1 MYDSEDDYDSDED
14 PEFLSSEEDME
25 FLSDQ
30 QHDAGLSPKAKQS
43 VWGVIDKAKLAQVQ
57 DESLA
62 AVQGILGCSRDTARK
77 LLTHFQWNKEALF
90 GTLADRSEEAVY
102 QSAGVIS
109 RSEAEIHDVPSSGEI
124 ECGCCFCDVPVAA
137 ATTMEC
143 GHTYCN
149 DCWQQHF
156 KVQISEGNSR
166 RLPCM
171 AVKCGAICDDR
182 QVRKL
187 LRKEG
192 RLLRKYE
199 EKLLDSY
206 IEDNK
211 SVRWC
216 PSVPHCG
223 CAIQVDGDPQCEPV
237 CQCGCK
243 FCFQCGLDPHSPC
256 TCEMWKQWQRKCS
269 DDSETANWL
278 NTNTKPCPKCQNQVE
293 KNGGCNLVVCRCG
306 QAFCWLCG
314 ASTGRSHT
322 WETIS
327 GHSCGRY
334 KEDVDKKINE
344 AQRNLQ
350 RYIHYNSRWE
360 AHVASQKLEAKQVAE
375 IREKIAEL
383 EDNGTELKDYT
394 WLSQALQQL
403 FCARRI
409 LGNSYVSAFY
419 FFGNDMFSD
428 EITPEQNDI
437 NKSLFEDQQACLETE
452 VERLSKLIETPV
464 NEMVDSK
471 RFEVINSTA
480 NVDKRLIKL
489 FELIEND
496 FLAKIMHSTQSI
508 APYKGEST
516 LHSSPQENSAYTAVA
531 ASSSEDSDAIP
542 ACPSSHGLYSAEG
555 QRHEHPP
562 SAERLIGSEKRARRL

>member
-1 MYDSEDDYDSDED
+1 MYDSEDDYDSDEE
-14 PEFLSSEEDME
+14 PEFLSEEDME
-25 FLSDQ
+25 FLSDHQ
-30 QHDAGLSPKAKQS
+30 QDAALGQKTKQS
-43 VWGVIDKAKLAQVQ
+43 VWGVIDKAKLVYVQ
-57 DESLA
+57 DQSLA

-77 LLTHFQWNKEALF
+77 LLTYFQWDKEALF

-102 QSAGVIS
+102 QAAGVTS
-109 RSEAEIHDVPSSGEI
+109 KSQEATADVVTSGGI
-124 ECGCCFCDVPVAA
+124 ECGCCFSDVPVTE

-143 GHTYCN
+143 GHAYCN
-149 DCWQQHF
+149 DCWHQHF
-156 KVQISEGNSR
+156 KVQITEGNSR
-166 RLPCM
+166 RLLCM
-171 AVKCGAICDDR
+171 AVKCGAICDDQ
-182 QVRKL
+182 QVRQLLQQETKL
-187 LRKEG
+187 LD
-192 RLLRKYE
+192 KYE
-199 EKLLDSY
+199 QKLLDSY

-211 SVRWC
+211 SVKWC

-223 CAIQVDGDPQCEPV
+223 CAIQVDGDLQCEPV
-237 CQCGCK
+237 CQCGLK
-243 FCFQCGLDPHSPC
+243 FCFQCALDPHSPC

-334 KEDVDKKINE
+334 KEDADKKINE

-350 RYIHYNSRWE
+350 RYMHYNGRWE
-360 AHVASQKLEAKQVAE
+360 AHVASQKLETKQVDE
-375 IREKIAEL
+375 IKEKIVEL

-409 LGNSYVSAFY
+409 LGNTYVSAFY
-419 FFGNDMFSD
+419 FFGNDMFQD

-437 NKSLFEDQQACLETE
+437 NKRLFEDQQACLEFE

-464 NEMVDSK
+464 HDMDNK
-471 RFEVINSTA
+471 IRFEVINSTA
-480 NVDKRLIKL
+480 NVDKRLVKL

-496 FLAKIMHSTQSI
+496 LLAKIVHSSQSI

-516 LHSSPQENSAYTAVA
+516 LHSSTPQESSTFTAVA
-531 ASSSEDSDAIP
+531 ASSSEDSDAVPPSLP
-542 ACPSSHGLYSAEG
+542 AHATASEG
-555 QRHEHPP
+555 QRHTHPP
-562 SAERLIGSEKRARRL
+562 AAERLLGSEKRARRL

>member
-1 MYDSEDDYDSDED
+1 MYDSEDDYDSDEE
-14 PEFLSSEEDME
+14 PEFLSEEDME
-25 FLSDQ
+25 FLSDHQ
-30 QHDAGLSPKAKQS
+30 QDAALAQKTKQS
-43 VWGVIDKAKLAQVQ
+43 VWGVIDKAKLVHVQ
-57 DESLA
+57 DQSLA
-62 AVQGILGCSRDTARK
+62 AVQGILGCSQDTARK
-77 LLTHFQWNKEALF
+77 LLTYFQWDKEALF

-102 QSAGVIS
+102 QAAGVTS
-109 RSEAEIHDVPSSGEI
+109 KSQEAAIDVITSGDI
-124 ECGCCFCDVPVAA
+124 ECGCCFCDVPVTE

-143 GHTYCN
+143 GHAYCN
-149 DCWQQHF
+149 DCWHQHF
-156 KVQISEGNSR
+156 KV
-166 RLPCM
+166 
-171 AVKCGAICDDR
+171 
-182 QVRKL
+182 RKL
-187 LRKEG
+187 LQQESN
-192 RLLRKYE
+192 LLDKYE
-199 EKLLDSY
+199 QKLLDSY

-211 SVRWC
+211 SVKWC

-223 CAIQVDGDPQCEPV
+223 CAIQVDGDLQCEPV
-237 CQCGCK
+237 CQCGLK

-334 KEDVDKKINE
+334 KEDADKKINA

-350 RYIHYNSRWE
+350 RYMHYNGRWE
-360 AHVASQKLEAKQVAE
+360 AHVASQKLEAKQVDE
-375 IREKIAEL
+375 IKEKIVEL

-409 LGNSYVSAFY
+409 LGNTYVSAFY
-419 FFGNDMFSD
+419 FFGNDMFQD

-437 NKSLFEDQQACLETE
+437 NKRLFEDQQACLEFE

-464 NEMVDSK
+464 HDMDDK
-471 RFEVINSTA
+471 IRFEVINSTA
-480 NVDKRLIKL
+480 NVDKRLVKL

-496 FLAKIMHSTQSI
+496 LLAKIVHSSQSI

-516 LHSSPQENSAYTAVA
+516 LHSSTPQESSTFTAVA
-531 ASSSEDSDAIP
+531 ASSSEDSDAVPPSLP
-542 ACPSSHGLYSAEG
+542 AHATASEG
-555 QRHEHPP
+555 QRHTHPP
-562 SAERLIGSEKRARRL
+562 AVERLLGSEKRARRL

>member
-1 MYDSEDDYDSDED
+1 MYDSEDDYDSDEE
-14 PEFLSSEEDME
+14 PEFLSEEDME
-25 FLSDQ
+25 FLADHHQDSTV
-30 QHDAGLSPKAKQS
+30 GKKTKQS
-43 VWGVIDKAKLAQVQ
+43 VWGVIDKAKIADVQ
-57 DESLA
+57 DQSLGS
-62 AVQGILGCSRDTARK
+62 VQGILGCSRDIARK
-77 LLTHFQWNKEALF
+77 LLTYFQWDKEALF
-90 GTLADRSEEAVY
+90 GTLADRDEETVY
-102 QSAGVIS
+102 QAAGVTS
-109 RSEAEIHDVPSSGEI
+109 RSEVAAIEVATSGEI
-124 ECGCCFCDVPVAA
+124 ECGCCFCDVPVTE

-143 GHTYCN
+143 GHIYCN
-149 DCWQQHF
+149 ECWRQHF
-156 KVQISEGNSR
+156 RVQISEGNSR
-166 RLPCM
+166 RLLCM
-171 AVKCGAICDDR
+171 GIKCGAICDDR
-182 QVRKL
+182 QVRRLLQHNGKL
-187 LRKEG
+187 LD
-192 RLLRKYE
+192 KYE
-199 EKLLDSY
+199 QKLLDSY

-223 CAIQVDGDPQCEPV
+223 CAIQVDGDLQCEPV
-237 CQCGCK
+237 CQCGLK

-334 KEDVDKKINE
+334 KEDADKKVNE

-360 AHVASQKLEAKQVAE
+360 AHVASQNLETKQVAE
-375 IREKIAEL
+375 IKEKIIEL

-409 LGNSYVSAFY
+409 LGNTYVSAFY
-419 FFGNDMFSD
+419 FFGNDMFQD
-428 EITPEQNDI
+428 EITPEQNEM
-437 NKSLFEDQQACLETE
+437 NKSLFEDQQACLEIE
-452 VERLSKLIETPV
+452 VERLSKLIESPV
-464 NEMVDSK
+464 NDMVEQK

-480 NVDKRLIKL
+480 NVDKRLVKL

-496 FLAKIMHSTQSI
+496 MLAKILHSTQSI
-508 APYKGEST
+508 AAYKGESS
-516 LHSSPQENSAYTAVA
+516 LHTSPPQESSTFTAVA
-531 ASSSEDSDAIP
+531 ASSSEDSEAAPP
-542 ACPSSHGLYSAEG
+542 AVPAHDHATDGH
-555 QRHEHPP
+555 RNTHPLA
-562 SAERLIGSEKRARRL
+562 AERLVGSEKRARRL

>member
-1 MYDSEDDYDSDED
+1 MYDSEDDYDSDEE
-14 PEFLSSEEDME
+14 PEFLSEEDME
-25 FLSDQ
+25 FLSDHQ
-30 QHDAGLSPKAKQS
+30 QDAALGQKTKQS
-43 VWGVIDKAKLAQVQ
+43 VWGVIDKAKLVHVQ
-57 DESLA
+57 DQSLA

-77 LLTHFQWNKEALF
+77 LLTYFQWDKEALF

-102 QSAGVIS
+102 QAAGVTS
-109 RSEAEIHDVPSSGEI
+109 KSQEATADVVTSGDI
-124 ECGCCFCDVPVAA
+124 ECGCCFSDVPVTE

-143 GHTYCN
+143 GHAYCN
-149 DCWQQHF
+149 DCWHQHF

-166 RLPCM
+166 RLLCM

-187 LRKEG
+187 LQQESS
-192 RLLRKYE
+192 LLDKYE
-199 EKLLDSY
+199 QKLLDSY

-211 SVRWC
+211 SVKWC

-223 CAIQVDGDPQCEPV
+223 CAIQVDGDLQCEPV
-237 CQCGCK
+237 CQCGLK

-334 KEDVDKKINE
+334 KEDADKKINE

-350 RYIHYNSRWE
+350 RYMHYNGRWE
-360 AHVASQKLEAKQVAE
+360 AHVASQKLETKQVDE
-375 IREKIAEL
+375 IKEKIVEL

-409 LGNSYVSAFY
+409 LGNTYVSAFY
-419 FFGNDMFSD
+419 FFGNDMFQD

-437 NKSLFEDQQACLETE
+437 NKRLFEDQQACLEFE

-464 NEMVDSK
+464 HDMDNK
-471 RFEVINSTA
+471 IRFEVINSTA
-480 NVDKRLIKL
+480 NVDKRLVKL

-496 FLAKIMHSTQSI
+496 LLAKIVHSSQSI

-516 LHSSPQENSAYTAVA
+516 LHSSTPQESSTFTAVV
-531 ASSSEDSDAIP
+531 ASSSEDSDAVPPSLP
-542 ACPSSHGLYSAEG
+542 AHATASEG
-555 QRHEHPP
+555 QRHIHPP
-562 SAERLIGSEKRARRL
+562 AAERLLGSEKRARRL